1 MIHRSIITILILT
14 SAVLLLAG
22 CGQEDQPQQ
31 DEAQQEE
38 TQAESDGNAT
48 AEADAVSAASVVD
61 TAEGFIRAAGSD
73 GTWIIATTQDLTV
86 DREIVVSGEFTR
98 RGEIYRKL
106 ALYSQDEDRNVT
118 ARYTVTAPRLVVRSE
133 NTRIQEGTFV
143 GDVYVEAPKFHLVGA
158 TVDGD
163 VYFESEALRDSFEM
177 DDASEV
183 TGEIR
188 IGMR

>member
-1 MIHRSIITILILT
+1 MGAEEDTMIHRRIITILILM

-22 CGQEDQPQQ
+22 CGQEDQ
-31 DEAQQEE
+31 QEE
-38 TQAESDGNAT
+38 AQAESDADAA
-48 AEADAVSAASVVD
+48 AEADAVSTASVVD

-98 RGEIYRKL
+98 RGEIYRKI

-118 ARYTVTAPRLVVRSE
+118 DRYTLTAPRLVVRSE

-143 GDVYVEAPKFHLVGA
+143 GDVYVEAPGFHLVSA

-163 VYFESEALRDSFEM
+163 VYFETEALRDSFEM
-177 DDASEV
+177 DDASEI

-188 IGMR
+188 IGTR

>member
-1 MIHRSIITILILT
+1 MIDRRIITILILA
-14 SAVLLLAG
+14 SAVLLFAG

-31 DEAQQEE
+31 DAVQQEE
-38 TQAESDGNAT
+38 AQAESDADAA
-48 AEADAVSAASVVD
+48 AEADAVSTASVVD

-98 RGEIYRKL
+98 RGEIYRKI

-118 ARYTVTAPRLVVRSE
+118 DRYTLTAPRLVVRSE
-133 NTRIQEGTFV
+133 NTRIQEGTFL
-143 GDVYVEAPKFHLVGA
+143 GDVYVEAPGFHLVSA

-163 VYFESEALRDSFEM
+163 VYFETEALRDSFEM
-177 DDASEV
+177 DDASEI

-188 IGMR
+188 IGTR